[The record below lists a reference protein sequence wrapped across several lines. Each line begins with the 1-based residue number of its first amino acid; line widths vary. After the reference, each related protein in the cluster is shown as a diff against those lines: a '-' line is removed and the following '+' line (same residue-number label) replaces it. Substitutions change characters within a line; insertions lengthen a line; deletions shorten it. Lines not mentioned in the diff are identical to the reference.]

1 MRIKKEGNVLHIGK
15 PCLIAQMMFVND
27 QLSQCNNNY
36 PIRCDF
42 SYKDNIVGTTQSNLS
57 EVVLNLII
65 L

>member
-1 MRIKKEGNVLHIGK
+1 
-15 PCLIAQMMFVND
+15 MFDCANDVVND

-65 L
+65 F